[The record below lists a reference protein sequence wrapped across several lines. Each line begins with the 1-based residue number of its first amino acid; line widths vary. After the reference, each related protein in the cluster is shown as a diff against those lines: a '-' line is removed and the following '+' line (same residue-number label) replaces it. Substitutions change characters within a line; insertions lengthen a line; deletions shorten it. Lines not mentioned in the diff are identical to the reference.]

1 MLLEETV
8 GAKFTSVLGY
18 QGSGDTDMAVEK
30 GEVVCRAHNI
40 SAHFGREPFDSWHKK
55 GFDRHIVQ
63 TGRKRDSN
71 LRETPT
77 LYELMDQYKTNELSR
92 RAAQVILAGGEFGRP
107 VVATPGVPVER
118 LNILREAFAKS
129 MKDPELLADAK
140 KSKMDVDPSTA
151 EELQASVKEVMEQ
164 PREVIER
171 VRKFLGN

>member
-1 MLLEETV
+1 MGVLQRNQLE
-8 GAKFTSVLGY
+8 SL
-18 QGSGDTDMAVEK
+18 
-30 GEVVCRAHNI
+30 
-40 SAHFGREPFDSWHKK
+40 
-55 GFDRHIVQ
+55 
-63 TGRKRDSN
+63 
-71 LRETPT
+71 TP
-77 LYELMDQYKTNELSR
+77 EHQ
-92 RAAQVILAGGEFGRP
+92 P

-151 EELQASVKEVMEQ
+151 EELQALVKEVMEQ